1 MILPAL
7 LAFIVNGTVINQTTG
22 KPTVATVTL
31 YKLGG
36 AGPEAIESVKS
47 GADGK
52 FSINQTPAAGPH
64 LVQAAFDGVLY
75 NHMLFPGR
83 PTTDLNLAV
92 YNASKARGSAKLSTH
107 MLLLES
113 NGSELSVS
121 ESYVWQ
127 NDGNTAFYDPAAGAF
142 RFSIPEGA
150 GKVRVMCTH
159 PTRMGVPIERAA
171 EKVGGGLYKVDFPVK
186 PGETRFDLDYKMP
199 GGTFAAKN
207 PYPEAPVNIVAP
219 VGIMITGDGVKNVGT
234 HPETQ
239 ASIYRVEKPDF
250 KFEIKGE
257 GSLRAP
263 EEESGGDE
271 GEGLKQIRPRVYD
284 RFYPILALTAVILV
298 SGLLLLARKQTP
310 EPVAAGEAVKS
321 KRKS

>member
-1 MILPAL
+1 MMIPAL
-7 LAFIVNGTVINQTTG
+7 LLFMVNGTVINQTTG
-22 KPTVATVTL
+22 KPAAATVTL

-47 GADGK
+47 GPDGK
-52 FSINQTPAAGPH
+52 FAIDKTPAGGPH
-64 LVQAAFDGVLY
+64 LVQAAFDGVIY

-83 PTTDLNLAV
+83 ATTDINLPV
-92 YNASKARGSAKLSTH
+92 YNSSKARGSAKLSTH

-113 NGSELSVS
+113 NGSELTVN

-127 NDGNTAFYDPAAGAF
+127 NEGNTAFYDPASGAF
-142 RFSIPEGA
+142 KFNVPAGA

-159 PTRMGVPIERAA
+159 PSRMGVPIERAA
-171 EKVGGGLYKVDFPVK
+171 ETTPQAGTFKVDFPIK
-186 PGETRFDLDYKMP
+186 PGETRFDLDYKIAGM
-199 GGTFAAKN
+199 TFAAKN
-207 PYPEAPVNIVAP
+207 LYPEAPVNIVAP
-219 VGIMITGDGVKNVGT
+219 MGILISGDGVKEMGQ

-250 KFEIKGE
+250 KLEAKGE

-284 RFYPILALTAVILV
+284 RFYPILGLVAMILV
-298 SGLLLLARKQTP
+298 SGLLLLARKQVP
-310 EPVAAGEAVKS
+310 APVASKLTKQKS
-321 KRKS
+321 